1 MSSACTGACRACQ
14 SRSSFSDRAVDVL
27 IVVGLPQG
35 AGFGF
40 FPGAALY
47 AGWSLWLCRLRGE
60 AAYSAAERKILP
72 DN

>member
-1 MSSACTGACRACQ
+1 
-14 SRSSFSDRAVDVL
+14 VL